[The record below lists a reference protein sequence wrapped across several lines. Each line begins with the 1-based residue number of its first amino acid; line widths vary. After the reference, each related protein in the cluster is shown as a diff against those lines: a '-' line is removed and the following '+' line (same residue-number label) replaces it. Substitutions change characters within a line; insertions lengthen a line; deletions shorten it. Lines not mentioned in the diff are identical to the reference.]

1 MTPLFEICVQ
11 KKKMKDIVIQT
22 INLIIYHVYSSF
34 IYFSLHCT

>member
-22 INLIIYHVYSSF
+22 INLIIYSAAQTQV
-34 IYFSLHCT
+34 

>member
-22 INLIIYHVYSSF
+22 INLIISSGQELEW
-34 IYFSLHCT
+34 S